1 MQLYLVYA
9 EFVNE
14 SVLSIKIPKQIMQK
28 YMLYLYRYI
37 FIHTYTAY
45 IYVDIYVY

>member
-28 YMLYLYRYI
+28 YMLYLYIIYLYI
-37 FIHTYTAY
+37 LR
-45 IYVDIYVY
+45 IYM